1 LRCCQFG
8 PVTFSNSRCSSSCP
22 TKNTCCICT
31 VAIRHRSSC
40 LRPNPTHFH
49 TWTFQQH
56 MGSED
61 FTITLAD
68 TTAGSS
74 QTKRLPSCK
83 AYEIRGTA
91 LPQEA
96 RRGEALR
103 LEAAELESLEL
114 ELSNAL
120 RRTTNCQQPSP
131 PPFRFVSIVP
141 RLLPNLSSSS
151 STTWAQLRTTACCAH
166 FADIAVSL
174 IAHCRH
180 SSEEEQPVVAA
191 GEGVRARTN
200 EEKHSDL
207 WGLRMRMPERVFPPH
222 SVYLGPGGPSSSC
235 TLLWRIFFRRPSCC
249 DTTAHAHT
257 CSVLIIRGAQ

>member
-61 FTITLAD
+61 CTITLAD

-191 GEGVRARTN
+191 GEGVRARAN

-207 WGLRMRMPERVFPPH
+207 WGLRMRMQNVSSRPTPYISDLVGRRALAPSCGVSSFADLLAATPPH
-222 SVYLGPGGPSSSC
+222 
-235 TLLWRIFFRRPSCC
+235 T
-249 DTTAHAHT
+249 HT
-257 CSVLIIRGAQ
+257 PVQC